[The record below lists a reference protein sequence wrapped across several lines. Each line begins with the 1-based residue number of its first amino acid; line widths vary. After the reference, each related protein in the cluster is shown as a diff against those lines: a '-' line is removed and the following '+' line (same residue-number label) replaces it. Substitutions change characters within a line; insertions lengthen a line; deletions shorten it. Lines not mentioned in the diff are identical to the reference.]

1 MDNGRL
7 SAMQRYFSTSE
18 KPVTA
23 RELRDLRESDPIG
36 FEKVAE
42 ECEKATLPQKITAKE

>member
-7 SAMQRYFSTSE
+7 SAMQRFFSTAD
-18 KPVTA
+18 KPVSA
-23 RELRDLRESDPIG
+23 RELKELRESDPAG
-36 FEKVAE
+36 FEKLAE